1 MGVLEDLR
9 DFIYL
14 ELPQRPVLIKG
25 TDASGDPNT
34 SLLAKVNNSPVG
46 TYYLRDDVVPKT
58 I

>member
-25 TDASGDPNT
+25 ADATGDPNL
-34 SLLAKVNNSPVG
+34 SMIAKVRFSPIG

>member
-14 ELPQRPVLIKG
+14 ELPERPVLIKG
-25 TDASGDPNT
+25 SGANGDPNE
-34 SLLAKVNNSPVG
+34 SAEAKVNNAPIG

-58 I
+58 L